1 LLSTNTFGLVD
12 FSAHSLHLWKCWYCS
27 RQSIFGT
34 GRPRELV
41 GTHIHTHTCPT
52 LGCCI
57 IVVLIFHVF
66 LDTTVIGFNK
76 FSSLSASVL
85 S

>member
-1 LLSTNTFGLVD
+1 MLSTNTFGLVD

-41 GTHIHTHTCPT
+41 GTHIHTHTSHIGLLHHSCFD
-52 LGCCI
+52 I
-57 IVVLIFHVF
+57 
-66 LDTTVIGFNK
+66 LDTTVLGFNK